1 MSDWEEHDD
10 DAVGVIDLEQE
21 GGADHEEDGV
31 PRSWLARLPTKHTV
45 VRTANGSAVDVAW
58 RGLRL
63 QRAEIEMWPDVVLE
77 QARCQSR

>member
-1 MSDWEEHDD
+1 M
-10 DAVGVIDLEQE
+10 AALKVGAT
-21 GGADHEEDGV
+21 GAV

>member
-1 MSDWEEHDD
+1 MTTPWAWSTSRRR
-10 DAVGVIDLEQE
+10 E
-21 GGADHEEDGV
+21 GAAGSV